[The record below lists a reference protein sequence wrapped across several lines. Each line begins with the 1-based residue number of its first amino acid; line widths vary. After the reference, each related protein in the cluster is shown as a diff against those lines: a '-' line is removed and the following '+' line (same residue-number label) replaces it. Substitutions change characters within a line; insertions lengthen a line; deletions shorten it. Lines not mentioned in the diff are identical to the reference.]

1 MKEEIY
7 EPSLE
12 EEVLQ
17 EVRKQRSSS
26 EIAGVMPEGAS
37 RLKGMPLF
45 EIERV
50 EKLIDGSMDIHI
62 HPGPD
67 PFETRIGD
75 QIDLAIEACQAGMRG
90 ILFKSHHVSTAATAP
105 LVQKVVNQWA
115 DEHGRGRL
123 DVFGGVVLN
132 YCVGG
137 LNPEAVVVNA
147 RLGGRVVWPP
157 NVDSSHYHQILG
169 IPGGIDILDE
179 NDQVITEMKEILA
192 LIAEGDLVLS
202 MSCLSVKDVFRLIDE
217 AKKIGVKR
225 MNVIH
230 PNHYSSLMTVA
241 QMKIAADKG
250 AYIELTCGTFQPA
263 ICFSWDIFMEAYKV
277 VGPDR
282 IIAAS
287 DNGIYDAF
295 PPVVAFRHF
304 VTGMLT
310 RDIPDRDVEKMV
322 KVNPAELLYP

>member
-1 MKEEIY
+1 MNEEIY

-12 EEVLQ
+12 KEILE
-17 EVRKQRSSS
+17 EVRKQGTPLD
-26 EIAGVMPEGAS
+26 IAGVLPKGSS

-45 EIERV
+45 DMGRIEG
-50 EKLIDGSMDIHI
+50 LITGSMDIHI

-67 PFETRIGD
+67 PFKARIGD
-75 QIDLAIEACQAGMRG
+75 QIDLAIDACKAGMRG

-115 DEHGRGRL
+115 DEHGRRRL

-137 LNPEAVVVNA
+137 LNPEAVIVNA

-157 NVDSSHYHQILG
+157 NVDSSHYHKLIG

-179 NDQVITEMKEILA
+179 NDKIVPEMREILA

-202 MSCLSVKDVFRLIDE
+202 MSCLAVKEVFYLIDE
-217 AKKIGVKR
+217 AQKMGVKR

-230 PNHYSSLMTVA
+230 PNHYSSLMTA
-241 QMKIAADKG
+241 EQMKIAAGKG
-250 AYIELTCGTFQPA
+250 AYIELTCGSLQRQSF
-263 ICFSWDIFMEAYKV
+263 FSWDAVMEAYKV
-277 VGPDR
+277 VGCDKL
-282 IIAAS
+282 IVAS
-287 DNGIYDAF
+287 DNGIFDSF
-295 PPVVAFRHF
+295 PPVAAFRHY
-304 VTGMLT
+304 VTGLLT
-310 RDIPDRDVEKMV
+310 RGIPDNDIEKMI
-322 KVNPAELLYP
+322 KVNPSELLYP